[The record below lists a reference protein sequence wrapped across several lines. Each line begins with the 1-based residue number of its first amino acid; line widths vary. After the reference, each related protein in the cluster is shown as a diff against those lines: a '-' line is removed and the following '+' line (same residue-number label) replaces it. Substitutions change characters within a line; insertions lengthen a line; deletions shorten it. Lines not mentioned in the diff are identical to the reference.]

1 MMDIQHQLLKVNPP
15 EDIAYRQHSAT
26 LKIVAVLQA
35 KRRLRGDPQGKDL
48 LADVIIYKHFIP

>member
-1 MMDIQHQLLKVNPP
+1 MDVQHQLLKVNPP
-15 EDIAYRQHSAT
+15 EDTPYRKHSAT

-48 LADVIIYKHFIP
+48 VADVIIYKHAIQ

>member
-15 EDIAYRQHSAT
+15 EDTPYKKHSAT
-26 LKIVAVLQA
+26 LKIVAMLQA

-48 LADVIIYKHFIP
+48 VADVIIYKHFIP